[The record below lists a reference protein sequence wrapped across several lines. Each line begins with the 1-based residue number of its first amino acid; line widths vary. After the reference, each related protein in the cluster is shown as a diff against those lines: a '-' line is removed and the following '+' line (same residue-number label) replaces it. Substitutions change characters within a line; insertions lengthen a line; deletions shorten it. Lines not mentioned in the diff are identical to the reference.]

1 VTLNPVPPLRRSTR
15 VRVRIPVTVM
25 GILPNGATFAEQTC
39 VVSVSKFGAELM
51 TGYPLEPGM
60 EVRLRSKARTD
71 EALFQVVWAGREGT
85 LRTGKVGIQYVA
97 VSNFLGVT
105 FPD

>member
-1 VTLNPVPPLRRSTR
+1 MTLNPVLPLRRSTR

-25 GILPNGATFAEQTC
+25 GVLPSGVAFAEETA

-51 TGYPLEPGM
+51 AGYPLEPGM
-60 EVRLRSKARTD
+60 EIRLRSKARPD